1 MLSSEQPSASN
12 HSPLWPKFISS
23 IQEPILTPPILFYLS
38 DNCYRT
44 ATFAQPLSLYAPVVD
59 GVQDVRVFFVDAT
72 LSKTGLP
79 KDPSTLRDC
88 KVITIDG
95 QPALK
100 AIQDFTDRTSAI
112 SKDPGVRL
120 NDALASTSW
129 YSDWSTSPGGFAKR
143 WEVPAK
149 PSMDYTLQCGTTT
162 QKLTIPWVVHTSD
175 SFEANTFKDTATY
188 WDVQCAATPSPYD
201 SHIRARALP
210 DTQAPAERKS
220 VVAPAVRLFRERGTI
235 AIPKGSPRNG
245 DGKAPSIITQA
256 TLLFSSSTTAFYQM
270 KGNSKNT
277 CVAVIATE
285 ETANFQYDA
294 SDYTDFIKGMQLMQS
309 KGCTKL
315 ILDMTNNGGGS
326 VDFAYFVNQLFFPTA
341 KPYFAQD
348 LRSNS
353 LVQAAAQQAIKSTKG
368 LSTFDARSYISDKT
382 NKAYADASMFTKGV
396 NYSRG
401 GSTATFSQRT
411 YFGHSWPFLPL
422 KKDALK
428 WKPKDIAIVTNGFW

>member
-1 MLSSEQPSASN
+1 M
-12 HSPLWPKFISS
+12 
-23 IQEPILTPPILFYLS
+23 
-38 DNCYRT
+38 
-44 ATFAQPLSLYAPVVD
+44 SLYAPVVN
-59 GVQDVRVFFVDAT
+59 GSQDVRVFFVDTTVTKA
-72 LSKTGLP
+72 GLP
-79 KDPSTLRDC
+79 KDTSSLLDC

-95 QPALK
+95 EPALQ
-100 AIQDFTDRTSAI
+100 AIQAFTDRTSAI

-149 PSMDYTLQCGTTT
+149 PSMEYTLQCGTTT
-162 QKLTIPWVVHTSD
+162 QKLTIPWVVEPSD
-175 SFEANTFKDTATY
+175 NFEVNTFKNTATY
-188 WDVQCAATPSPYD
+188 WDVQCASSPSPYD
-201 SHIRARALP
+201 SHLRTRALP
-210 DTQAPAERKS
+210 DAEAAPEKKI

-256 TLLFSSSTTAFYQM
+256 THLFSASTTAFYQL
-270 KGNSKNT
+270 KGSSKIT
-277 CVAVIATE
+277 CVAVIASE
-285 ETANFQYDA
+285 EAANFQYDA

-353 LVQAAAQQAIKSTKG
+353 LVQAVAQKAVKTTPG
-368 LSTFDARSYISDKT
+368 LSTFDARGYVSDKT
-382 NKAYADASMFTKGV
+382 NKAYKDASMFTKGV

-401 GSTATFSQRT
+401 SSTVTFSQRN
-411 YFGHSWPFLPL
+411 YFHHSWPFLPL
-422 KKDALK
+422 KKNALK
-428 WKPKDIAIVTNGFW
+428 WKPQDISIITNGFW